1 MELLKSAT
9 VAAALAASTPAVG
22 HVSVHP
28 QSAAAG
34 AYQVLRFGVGHGCGD
49 QATTAVSLEIPA
61 GVSVARPQPKPGWTL
76 EIAREGEAVRALTW
90 RGGPLPA
97 DQFDEFV
104 LLVRLPEASGP
115 LAFPARQS
123 CGPVETLWNE
133 LPANGASRPKRP
145 APILDVQP
153 KTSPSGHDQH

>member
-1 MELLKSAT
+1 MQLLKSAT
-9 VAAALAASTPAVG
+9 VAAVLAASTPAAA
-22 HVSVHP
+22 HVSIHP
-28 QSAAAG
+28 QSAPAG

-49 QATTAVSLEIPA
+49 QATTALSLEIPTD
-61 GVSVARPQPKPGWTL
+61 VSVARPQPKPGWTL
-76 EIAREGEAVRALTW
+76 ETVRDGDAVRALRW

-123 CGPVETLWNE
+123 CGTVETLWNE
-133 LPANGASRPKRP
+133 SPADEAARPQRP
-145 APILDVQP
+145 APIIDVRP
-153 KTSPSGHDQH
+153 KASPSGHDQQ